1 MDNKAIA
8 NTFLELGQLMELHG
22 ESPFKTRAYHNA
34 YLSIKKLGTPL
45 NELSDEDLKAIPGV
59 GAAIQ
64 EKIKEL
70 LAKGSF
76 NALDKY
82 REMTPEGVRQILQV
96 KGLGPKKVQAIW
108 KELEIES
115 IGELLYACQENRLTL
130 LAGFGAKTQAT
141 VEQNLQFFLDS
152 QGWFRYK
159 DLYLK
164 AVDLFSLLQE
174 KFPGE
179 LFSFS
184 GALVRQEQVLSE
196 IELLSTVKE
205 SEILSHP
212 EISIFISETGKLS
225 FEGIPLQ
232 ILNCDSRNWG
242 NHSILHSCESD
253 FIEQLGLNIHTDAS
267 DELSVFTSAGLPFI
281 HPAKRNSVLLNHR
294 DILLSEVL
302 IAQQD
307 IRGVIHAH
315 STYSDGLNTLEEMAT
330 ACMQQGYEYLGIT
343 DHSKSAFY
351 AKGLEAERVFQQ
363 WREIDQLNERWNGRF
378 RIFKGIES
386 DILFN
391 GKLDYEDEILAGF
404 DFVIAS
410 VHSILN
416 MDEAKATQRLI
427 TAIENP
433 YTTILG
439 HPTGRLLLSRK
450 GYPVDHEKIID
461 AAAANNV
468 IIEINGNPH
477 RLDLDWSWIPYALK
491 KDVMLS
497 INPDAH
503 SIGGINDI
511 EWGIAAA
518 QKGGLEPNQCLCC
531 LSLLEID
538 KYFSSAR
545 H

>member
-22 ESPFKTRAYHNA
+22 ESPFKTKAYQNA
-34 YLSIKKLGTPL
+34 YLSLKKLGTPL
-45 NELSDEDLKAIPGV
+45 NELSDEELKSIPGI

-70 LAKGSF
+70 LDKGSF
-76 NALDKY
+76 SALDKY
-82 REMTPEGVRQILQV
+82 RDMTPAGVREILQV

-108 KELEIES
+108 KELQIES

-152 QGWFRYK
+152 QGWYRYK

-164 AVDLFSLLQE
+164 AKELMANLQ
-174 KFPGE
+174 KAFPGE
-179 LFSFS
+179 LFSFT
-184 GALVRQEQVLSE
+184 GALIRQEQVLSE
-196 IELLSTVKE
+196 IELLCSVD
-205 SEILSHP
+205 EIVIHAHA
-212 EISIFISETGKLS
+212 ETGIVISESGKPE
-225 FEGIPLQ
+225 FEGIPVH
-232 ILNCDSRNWG
+232 IHYSESKRWG
-242 NHSILHSCESD
+242 NHSVQHSCEPEL
-253 FIEQLGLNIHTDAS
+253 IEQLGLDLHPDAS
-267 DELSVFTSAGLPFI
+267 DELSIFKAAGLPVI
-281 HPAKRNSVLLNHR
+281 HPAKRNSVLLEYR
-294 DILLSEVL
+294 DILLKEALVDKN
-302 IAQQD
+302 D
-307 IRGVIHAH
+307 IKGVIHAH
-315 STYSDGLNTLEEMAT
+315 STYSDGLNTLEEMAA
-330 ACMQQGYEYLGIT
+330 ACMQKGYEYLAIT

-351 AKGLEAERVFQQ
+351 AQGLEVERVLQQ
-363 WREIDQLNERWNGRF
+363 WREIDALNERWNGSF
-378 RIFKGIES
+378 KIFKGIES
-386 DILFN
+386 DILYD
-391 GKLDYEDEILAGF
+391 GRLDYDDDILAGF

-416 MDEAKATQRLI
+416 MDEVKATQRLI
-427 TAIENP
+427 TAMENK

-450 GYPVDHEKIID
+450 GYPIDHEKVID
-461 AAAANNV
+461 AAAANHV
-468 IIEINGNPH
+468 IIEINANPH

-491 KDVMLS
+491 RGVMLS

-503 SIGGINDI
+503 SIGGIGDI

-538 KYFSSAR
+538 KYFSSR
-545 H
+545 PH